1 MPSTVYKYVMY
12 FNSFN
17 LYQNLGSKCLYHPHF
32 VDAETL
38 GIMPLVA
45 QPVSDPGFE
54 FNLGGQ
60 APQSGS

>member
-1 MPSTVYKYVMY
+1 MY

-17 LYQNLGSKCLYHPHF
+17 LYQNLGSKRLYHPHF

-38 GIMPLVA
+38 EIMPLVA